1 MRAIIQRVTSA
12 SVSVGGQQIS
22 SVGPGLCVL
31 LGISRGDAEKDAEYI
46 CRKVLNMKL
55 WDDAKTGKPWQQS
68 VVRIAYLHRGPT
80 RALQLTPLVLPTAMQ
95 MSAGYEVL
103 FVSQFTLYAQTHKGN
118 RPDFSKAMAP
128 KEAKPMYEAFLT
140 RARGDYHE
148 DRVKDGEFGA
158 HMLVDIANDGPVTIV
173 LDTSELSSTEESRSG
188 VASGP
193 GVDAITDE
201 DVAAWHSL
209 PAIPKHD
216 NKKGRPSP
224 EHLAAAKSAK
234 DGRRVFVERLIAR
247 ICGGSGP
254 EGQLSIKA
262 VEVALNSCKPLKAT
276 ASSREVRAKVTSPV
290 SGALE
295 LDSAKVSLPVPQL

>member
-1 MRAIIQRVTSA
+1 M
-12 SVSVGGQQIS
+12 
-22 SVGPGLCVL
+22 
-31 LGISRGDAEKDAEYI
+31 
-46 CRKVLNMKL
+46 LNMKL

-158 HMLVDIANDGPVTIV
+158 HMLVDIANDGHRLSACPGPPTLERSRTWETHAVG
-173 LDTSELSSTEESRSG
+173 DLSSPNET
-188 VASGP
+188 VATLT
-193 GVDAITDE
+193 V
-201 DVAAWHSL
+201 
-209 PAIPKHD
+209 
-216 NKKGRPSP
+216 
-224 EHLAAAKSAK
+224 
-234 DGRRVFVERLIAR
+234 
-247 ICGGSGP
+247 
-254 EGQLSIKA
+254 
-262 VEVALNSCKPLKAT
+262 
-276 ASSREVRAKVTSPV
+276 PV
-290 SGALE
+290 STFFGREIHLSVKTEFGTAP
-295 LDSAKVSLPVPQL
+295 SACW